1 MLSKLNTMTHNL
13 VGNKIKE
20 YRHKKGI
27 TQAELAEMVGIARV
41 SIISIEKGRH
51 LPTIETALR
60 LQKALGIS
68 LEELFWL
75 KDEKS

>member
-1 MLSKLNTMTHNL
+1 MTHNL